1 MIHGSNYN
9 FVDYTPGSTVIEG
22 IATERISA
30 NLRWS
35 LPSIDGAFI
44 GSDREAIEMA
54 YFLKEYEGLIV
65 GSSAALNLVGA
76 VKAAQKLGPGK
87 TIVTVICDTGVR
99 YMSKLYN
106 PEYLKEKKLEPKFY
120 KEGQHHLSFIEPL
133 TDKTFCYKAKNW
145 NGKL

>member
-76 VKAAQKLGPGK
+76 VKAA
-87 TIVTVICDTGVR
+87 
-99 YMSKLYN
+99 
-106 PEYLKEKKLEPKFY
+106 
-120 KEGQHHLSFIEPL
+120 
-133 TDKTFCYKAKNW
+133 
-145 NGKL
+145 